1 MTSIQRDPVTGQVYA
16 NFTFTGSGRVQME
29 QMGTQTSAN
38 LNQQELMSSDQTG
51 NNMSIPTSNGQNAQ
65 NYQSMQHQGYDGL
78 KIHDK
83 YIEESEL
90 KKEKTIVLEV
100 DQRKHMADLV
110 GKIPAED
117 KVIEK
122 RLSGALITGY
132 ITEEELK
139 VQSKQIEASMR
150 QMLSEKYGTVKS
162 FMLVHKQIPDANN
175 LSNRKKYALVYEATV
190 ESRNSTRG
198 EAQLDLNLEE
208 FEVELKSLIENN
220 HPSFSIVTGSTKVA
234 EIAISGDTQEAV
246 SDQVMKT
253 TGSFNSDSTDIIAQL
268 DSIAQKSSE
277 QAKFAAPE
285 ITTFGGSFI
294 SEPVKKEALP
304 KLKQGFDQLVHYIF
318 QKSIPGCKISTSIAK
333 RPVFRSKV
341 GDKWALS
348 YIIEVRVRHD
358 KTMTSDYDKTRQ
370 DNDSRF

>member
-16 NFTFTGSGRVQME
+16 NFTFSGSGRVQME
-29 QMGTQTSAN
+29 QMGTQGQTSAS
-38 LNQQELMSSDQTG
+38 QQELMGSEHQMGPG
-51 NNMSIPTSNGQNAQ
+51 NNTSIPTPNGQNAQ
-65 NYQSMQHQGYDGL
+65 NYQYKGYDGL

-110 GKIPAED
+110 GKIPTED

-139 VQSKQIEASMR
+139 GQSQQLEASMR

-162 FMLVHKQIPDANN
+162 FKLVHKQIPDANN
-175 LSNRKKYALVYEATV
+175 LSNRKKYALVYEAIV
-190 ESRNSTRG
+190 ENRNSTRG
-198 EAQLDLNLEE
+198 ETQLDINLEE
-208 FEVELKSLIENN
+208 FEVELKSLIQNN
-220 HPSFSIVTGSTKVA
+220 HPSFSIVAGSTKVA

-246 SDQVMKT
+246 SDQIMET
-253 TGSFNSDSTDIIAQL
+253 TGEFNSDSTDIIAQL
-268 DSIAQKSSE
+268 DSIAQNSSE

-294 SEPVKKEALP
+294 SEPVQKEALP

-318 QKSIPGCKISTSIAK
+318 QKSIPGCKISTSIAE
-333 RPVFRSKV
+333 RPVFTSKV

-370 DNDSRF
+370 